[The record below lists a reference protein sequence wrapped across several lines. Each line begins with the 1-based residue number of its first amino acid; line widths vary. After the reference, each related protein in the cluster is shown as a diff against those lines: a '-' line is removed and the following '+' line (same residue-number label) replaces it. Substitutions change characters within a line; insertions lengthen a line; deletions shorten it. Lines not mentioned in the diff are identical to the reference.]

1 LYEFFAVVVGLHVAV
16 FTPCPYSVISL
27 IRIVNV
33 HRDLA
38 ASGTDVIPD
47 LLHRDSLTEPLH
59 LCSYLREQPK
69 SKLLQVRWFY
79 RALDGET
86 RYC

>member
-1 LYEFFAVVVGLHVAV
+1 MPLLGYQSDQNSKRSSRPGRIWDKCDSQPSPLGLPDIEPLRPGSYV
-16 FTPCPYSVISL
+16 
-27 IRIVNV
+27 
-33 HRDLA
+33 RDL
-38 ASGTDVIPD
+38 
-47 LLHRDSLTEPLH
+47 
-59 LCSYLREQPK
+59 PK

>member
-1 LYEFFAVVVGLHVAV
+1 MYEFFAVVVGLHVAV

-47 LLHRDSLTEPLH
+47 LLHRDSPD
-59 LCSYLREQPK
+59 
-69 SKLLQVRWFY
+69 
-79 RALDGET
+79 RALTPLLISERT
-86 RYC
+86 AQK